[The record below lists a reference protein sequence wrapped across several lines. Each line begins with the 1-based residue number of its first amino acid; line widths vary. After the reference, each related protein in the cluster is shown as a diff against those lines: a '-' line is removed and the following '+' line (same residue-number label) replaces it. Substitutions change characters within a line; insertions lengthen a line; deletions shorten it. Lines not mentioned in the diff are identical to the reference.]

1 MNVINEGKHSN
12 ASPITVFLPLFW
24 GQLLKKKLQFSLN
37 FSDDND
43 DDELFLWYGWQTKG
57 VSPYF
62 QPEPFAETL
71 TITNLR
77 HAASRIWNCAEP
89 EFVQCWRKLC
99 SSDHH
104 YTTAP
109 KRLFSI
115 GRFCS
120 NIITCLVLFTVA
132 ANKDF

>member
-1 MNVINEGKHSN
+1 MINKGKHSN

-43 DDELFLWYGWQTKG
+43 DDDKLFLWYGWQTKG
-57 VSPYF
+57 VSSYF
-62 QPEPFAETL
+62 QLGSFAEIL
-71 TITNLR
+71 TIANLR
-77 HAASRIWNCAEP
+77 LAASRIWTCAEP
-89 EFVQCWRKLC
+89 DFVLCWRKLC
-99 SSDHH
+99 SSDNH

-109 KRLFSI
+109 KRLFSV

-120 NIITCLVLFTVA
+120 NIITCLALCTVA